1 MLFEFNLFSETVVTR
16 GKIDMRQQHQTLLP
30 EQLESC
36 VASVPVSLLLPFHFL
51 EDQDMPA

>member
-1 MLFEFNLFSETVVTR
+1 MLSELQFSETIVTQ
-16 GKIDMRQQHQTLLP
+16 GKIDMRQQHQTLLL

-36 VASVPVSLLLPFHFL
+36 VASVPVSLLLLFHSL